1 MYKVYWYASVE
12 RMTYGP
18 IAMPMLSF
26 YTKRIEQRFQTI
38 VQRHDQVTP
47 QGAQRSLIFDIPKS
61 LNYLTADSLALQG
74 RVGICWCKLEVGRLE
89 APCRTSRS
97 SRSHFPDSQRLPL
110 PLGDWSW
117 DLNRQ
122 LSEWKHKVQDDGL
135 RSHNTPP
142 FLLKS
147 HLHILGHFEQ

>member
-1 MYKVYWYASVE
+1 
-12 RMTYGP
+12 MTYGP
-18 IAMPMLSF
+18 IAMPMFSS
-26 YTKRIEQRFQTI
+26 YAERIEQRFQTI
-38 VQRHDQVTP
+38 VQMHDLVTP
-47 QGAQRSLIFDIPKS
+47 QAPKDCLIFDIPKS

-117 DLNRQ
+117 DLNGQ
-122 LSEWKHKVQDDGL
+122 SSEWKHKVQDDGL
-135 RSHNTPP
+135 RLHNTPP
-142 FLLKS
+142 FLLIS
-147 HLHILGHFEQ
+147 AEGPLAYPWASRTMVLGL